1 MLDLIVI
8 GRGSLLGHAY
18 TWHWEYDNSR
28 VSGFDLASLADL
40 DLTDGEFT
48 NDIEEVELDEIELE
62 IDSESKFKCTRAKF
76 GIYFLSRLG
85 FTLLLL

>member
-1 MLDLIVI
+1 
-8 GRGSLLGHAY
+8 
-18 TWHWEYDNSR
+18 
-28 VSGFDLASLADL
+28 LADL

-76 GIYFLSRLG
+76 GIYSLRFSKASRFKVVLNQT
-85 FTLLLL
+85 FSTLTTNNFFWVEFENMKVM